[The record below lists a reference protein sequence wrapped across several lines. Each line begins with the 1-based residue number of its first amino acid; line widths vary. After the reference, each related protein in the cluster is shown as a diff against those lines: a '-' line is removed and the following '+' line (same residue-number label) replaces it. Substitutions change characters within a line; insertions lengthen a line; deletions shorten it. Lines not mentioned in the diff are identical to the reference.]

1 MQSKEQFNC
10 LHVGL
15 LSFNSRPRTA
25 WCSLQLHALY
35 LSMFPLLHPSSGHG
49 ATRHVLSFQY
59 CGFYVRVTN
68 AITCDR
74 FLWSASLHHSLRWN
88 RNNVKTLI
96 NDGQRNWP
104 LQQSLLQCN
113 QSHMTNCIPSLITSA
128 WRAKIA
134 LILDPIPDPRQ
145 VLIVTSAPD
154 QNNLLNSTTLTLFFT
169 VRSTR
174 PHILEIYN

>member
-1 MQSKEQFNC
+1 MLGSY
-10 LHVGL
+10 L
-15 LSFNSRPRTA
+15 LTADQELLGVHFSFMLCT
-25 WCSLQLHALY
+25 CQCFHY
-35 LSMFPLLHPSSGHG
+35 FTPLLDMGPLAMCSAFSIVAFTSELQMPS
-49 ATRHVLSFQY
+49 
-59 CGFYVRVTN
+59 RV
-68 AITCDR
+68 ID
-74 FLWSASLHHSLRWN
+74 HSLRWN

-113 QSHMTNCIPSLITSA
+113 QSHMINCIPSLITSA

-145 VLIVTSAPD
+145 VLIVTSALD